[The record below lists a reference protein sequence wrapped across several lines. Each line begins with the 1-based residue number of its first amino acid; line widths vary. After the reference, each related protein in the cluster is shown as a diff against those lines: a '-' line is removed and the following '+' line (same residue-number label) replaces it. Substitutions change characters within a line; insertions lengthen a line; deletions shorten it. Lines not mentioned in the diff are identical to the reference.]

1 MFALTPPKTV
11 GLLLAVLALVLV
23 FGLRSAPVSQGSAP
37 RAYHVVEAGD
47 SLWSIAE
54 AHYDGDPRRDVHRL
68 RTAND
73 LDDATLQIGQVLVL
87 PTP

>member
-1 MFALTPPKTV
+1 MFALKTSKSV
-11 GLLLAVLALVLV
+11 GLLLAVLALVIV
-23 FGLRSAPVSQGSAP
+23 IGLRSAPASQGSAP
-37 RAYHVVEAGD
+37 QGYHVVQAGE

-68 RTAND
+68 REANGLGD
-73 LDDATLQIGQVLVL
+73 VTLQVGQVLVL